1 MQSDIFKYAFSVIK
15 NKLQENSSGKYVVVD
30 DFSSEDKTTQVKLAV
45 TDLFQA
51 ANDKIGQRIII
62 EEKMY
67 EAPALYI
74 MNLRIIFSGK
84 SQEEIL
90 SVYGLIAAYFKVHNT
105 YDCGEYNWHG
115 NDKGKFFVEPVIRK
129 ESENYNDYL
138 HLDYRIELKINS
150 TKAENFVRVEKKN
163 LSANQIK

>member
-1 MQSDIFKYAFSVIK
+1 MQSDIFKHAFSVIK
-15 NKLQENSSGKYVVVD
+15 NKLQENSSDKYVIVD
-30 DFSSEDKTTQVKLAV
+30 DFSSEEKPQVKLVV

-67 EAPALYI
+67 EAPALYV

-90 SVYGLIAAYFKVHNT
+90 SAYGLIASYFKVHNM
-105 YDCGEYNWHG
+105 YDCGDYNWHG
-115 NDKGKFFVEPVIRK
+115 NDKGKFFLEPVIRK
-129 ESENYNDYL
+129 EPENYNGYL
-138 HLDYRIELKINS
+138 YLDYRIELKINS
-150 TKAENFVRVEKKN
+150 TKAESFARVEKKN